1 MKNEGLRYSLYIP
14 HGIQPGRYTIRIDD
28 GHGQESSCQVSVE
41 GMSISFSR
49 GKFNWFCY
57 WLDTAENERKKPR
70 IIRGL
75 TDMTIQE
82 GESMELECQFEGDD
96 VEATWFFDGIMLRSN
111 VFTTIN
117 FKPND
122 LAQLLMKEVYFED
135 AGLYKLRL
143 RNKYGEVSTS
153 CTVSIRQRDRS
164 TDQRK
169 MSTEDLPPK

>member
-1 MKNEGLRYSLYIP
+1 MLFYL
-14 HGIQPGRYTIRIDD
+14 
-28 GHGQESSCQVSVE
+28 
-41 GMSISFSR
+41 
-49 GKFNWFCY
+49 
-57 WLDTAENERKKPR
+57 LDLAENERKKPR

-75 TDMTIQE
+75 TDLNLQE
-82 GESMELECQFEGDD
+82 GESLELECQFEGDD

-117 FKPND
+117 FKSNE

-143 RNKYGEVSTS
+143 KNKYGEVSTTS
-153 CTVSIRQRDRS
+153 AVTVHPRDRS
-164 TDQRK
+164 IDKRK

>member
-1 MKNEGLRYSLYIP
+1 
-14 HGIQPGRYTIRIDD
+14 
-28 GHGQESSCQVSVE
+28 
-41 GMSISFSR
+41 
-49 GKFNWFCY
+49 
-57 WLDTAENERKKPR
+57 
-70 IIRGL
+70 
-75 TDMTIQE
+75 MTIQE

-164 TDQRK
+164 GDQRK

>member
-1 MKNEGLRYSLYIP
+1 MFFFI
-14 HGIQPGRYTIRIDD
+14 
-28 GHGQESSCQVSVE
+28 
-41 GMSISFSR
+41 
-49 GKFNWFCY
+49 
-57 WLDTAENERKKPR
+57 LDLAENERKKPR

-75 TDMTIQE
+75 EDLNLNE
-82 GESMELECQFEGDD
+82 GDSLELECQFEGDD

-117 FKPND
+117 FKPNE
-122 LAQLLMKEVYFED
+122 LAQLIMKEIYLED

-153 CTVSIRQRDRS
+153 CTISVRQRERS
-164 TDQRK
+164 DDQRK

>member
-1 MKNEGLRYSLYIP
+1 MILFFVIG
-14 HGIQPGRYTIRIDD
+14 
-28 GHGQESSCQVSVE
+28 
-41 GMSISFSR
+41 
-49 GKFNWFCY
+49 
-57 WLDTAENERKKPR
+57 LDTAENERKKPR

-75 TDMTIQE
+75 TDLSLQE

-96 VEATWFFDGIMLRSN
+96 VEATWFLNGTMLRSN

-122 LAQLLMKEVYFED
+122 LSQLIMKEVYFED

-153 CTVSIRQRDRS
+153 CTVSIHQRDRS
-164 TDQRK
+164 ADQRK
-169 MSTEDLPPK
+169 MSTDDLPPK

>member
-1 MKNEGLRYSLYIP
+1 LILFFVIE
-14 HGIQPGRYTIRIDD
+14 
-28 GHGQESSCQVSVE
+28 
-41 GMSISFSR
+41 
-49 GKFNWFCY
+49 
-57 WLDTAENERKKPR
+57 LDTAENERKKPR

-75 TDMTIQE
+75 TDLSLQE

-96 VEATWFFDGIMLRSN
+96 VEATWFLNGTMLRSN

-122 LAQLLMKEVYFED
+122 LSQLIMKEVYFED

-153 CTVSIRQRDRS
+153 CTISIRQRDRS
-164 TDQRK
+164 ADQRK
-169 MSTEDLPPK
+169 MSTDDLPPK

>member
-1 MKNEGLRYSLYIP
+1 MILFFVIE
-14 HGIQPGRYTIRIDD
+14 
-28 GHGQESSCQVSVE
+28 
-41 GMSISFSR
+41 
-49 GKFNWFCY
+49 
-57 WLDTAENERKKPR
+57 LDTAENERKKPR

-75 TDMTIQE
+75 TDLSLQE

-96 VEATWFFDGIMLRSN
+96 VEATWFLNGTMLRSN

-122 LAQLLMKEVYFED
+122 LSQLIMKEVYFED

-153 CTVSIRQRDRS
+153 CTISIRQRDRS
-164 TDQRK
+164 ADQRK
-169 MSTEDLPPK
+169 MSTDDLPPK